1 MPDFFAIVHD
11 GLPSLKALLMSPAEH
26 ATRET
31 PQIDYCKCNTAD
43 YNAKKR
49 AFFAL
54 GATGN
59 QKLNIMQHHPIMTTK
74 EPRMSEQEES
84 YKA

>member
-11 GLPSLKALLMSPAEH
+11 GLPSLKAPLMSPAEH

-43 YNAKKR
+43 YNAKKKSIFCPGSYR
-49 AFFAL
+49 
-54 GATGN
+54 
-59 QKLNIMQHHPIMTTK
+59 
-74 EPRMSEQEES
+74 EPEAEYNAASS
-84 YKA
+84 YNDNKGTQDV